1 LRRRLLMIR
10 GSIAAAT
17 EIRPASGAPCLIN
30 DVSRGAALV
39 WSSSRRSW
47 PARTQLSSKTP
58 HGTSSDPLL
67 RSPISIVELT
77 ELGKLVL
84 PRLEEILSAADDARR
99 SAEDFRKRK
108 ETPLKIGLST
118 SVSAAL
124 LGAIAPKIVALHP
137 ALQIDVVEAPTADLL
152 TLLFEG

>member
-1 LRRRLLMIR
+1 
-10 GSIAAAT
+10 
-17 EIRPASGAPCLIN
+17 LIY
-30 DVSRGAALV
+30 RE
-39 WSSSRRSW
+39 RQF
-47 PARTQLSSKTP
+47 TK
-58 HGTSSDPLL
+58 
-67 RSPISIVELT
+67 LT

-124 LGAIAPKIVALHP
+124 LGAIVALHP
-137 ALQIDVVEAPTADLL
+137 TLQIDVVEAPPPTC
-152 TLLFEG
+152 